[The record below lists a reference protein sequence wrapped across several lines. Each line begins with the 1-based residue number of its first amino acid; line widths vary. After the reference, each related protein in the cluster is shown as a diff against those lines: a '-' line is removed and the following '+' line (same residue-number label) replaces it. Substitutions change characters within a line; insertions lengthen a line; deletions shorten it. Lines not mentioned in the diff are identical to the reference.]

1 VHALIVA
8 MEENTIPMPSETTDS
23 RRSSCGVLSIA
34 APISAVLAFF
44 GFIHLYPSDPA
55 GFGGAFIAIYAAFG
69 LCILGLLLSI
79 VGFIR
84 KEPVRW
90 LYRLGF
96 AINLIPSLVAFSYI
110 VRLISR

>member
-1 VHALIVA
+1 
-8 MEENTIPMPSETTDS
+8 MPIERTDS
-23 RRSSCGVLSIA
+23 RRSSFGALSIA
-34 APISAVLAFF
+34 APISSVLALF

-55 GFGGAFIAIYAAFG
+55 GFGGAFIGVYASFG

-96 AINLIPSLVAFSYI
+96 AINLIPCLVALSYI
-110 VRLISR
+110 ARSISR